1 MPDLFVPISDQCHDY
16 LAQLARQEGIS
27 IPVLVNNILATY
39 CAQSLPHLAVQL
51 TVLDE
56 SASKE
61 AEQALQRDDRLAMLG
76 NMAATFSHDVR
87 NPLQSLR
94 LYTEILEEAVAACA
108 PDTAAASRQTI
119 DYALTV
125 IREEATRMSNIVQD
139 YLSLARLDV
148 PSRDPEDFGGH
159 RP

>member
-1 MPDLFVPISDQCHDY
+1 MPNRFVPISDPCHEC

-27 IPVLVNNILATY
+27 IPVLVNHILATY
-39 CAQSLPHLAVQL
+39 CAQSLPHPAVQL

-56 SASKE
+56 SASKA
-61 AEQALQRDDRLAMLG
+61 AEQALQRVDRLAMLG
-76 NMAATFSHDVR
+76 KRAAAFAHDVR

-94 LYTEILEEAVAACA
+94 LYVEILEEAVAACA

-119 DYALTV
+119 DDAITV
-125 IREEATRMSNIVQD
+125 IREEATRMSHIVQD
-139 YLSLARLDV
+139 YLSLARLDAR
-148 PSRDPEDFGGH
+148 PRDPEDFGGH